1 MGTYIGLAFLAAA
14 VGAAIAWSLGRA
26 SVAAAEQRIASLT
39 AEIQT
44 RTAERES
51 ARAETRAQ
59 QAEAS
64 AAKAQ
69 VAAAEARLE
78 AERKAFADA
87 LEVERKGA
95 DEKLAVLNRATEEL
109 REAFKALSAEALQ
122 SNNQSFLQLA
132 RTALETY
139 QRQAVST
146 LDERKQAVETLVK
159 PIGDTLAKVEGQ
171 IRDLEQSRAIAYT
184 SLTEQVKSLAHTQK
198 ELQAETGN
206 LVKALRAPSVRGRWG
221 EIQLKRVVEMAGMLP
236 YCDFVEQ
243 QSVNTAD
250 GRLRPDLIVRL
261 PGGKCIV
268 VDAKAPLQAYLE
280 ATEAQDDSARRAY
293 LGDHARQVKDH
304 MAKLGAKSY
313 WEHLQPTPEFVV
325 MFLPGETFFSAAL
338 EQDPALIER
347 GVESGVVPASP
358 TTLIALLRA
367 VAYGWRQEK
376 IAESAQQISELGR
389 ELYTRLCTV
398 ARHFDSV
405 GKSLGAAVKN
415 YNGAVASLESRV
427 FVTARKFLEVG
438 AAPEGQLLEE
448 PEQVEQAPREL
459 QVPETKGEPVQL
471 TTPPL
476 LVETQVAGK

>member
-1 MGTYIGLAFLAAA
+1 MGTYVVAMIAAG
-14 VGAAIAWSLGRA
+14 VGAALAWAL
-26 SVAAAEQRIASLT
+26 
-39 AEIQT
+39 
-44 RTAERES
+44 
-51 ARAETRAQ
+51 ARAKQSVLVSELQARSGEAAVA
-59 QAEAS
+59 QAEAKTQQAAAAAAS
-64 AAKAQ
+64 ARL
-69 VAAAEARLE
+69 AAAEATLQS
-78 AERKAFADA
+78 ERKA
-87 LEVERKGA
+87 A
-95 DEKLAVLNRATEEL
+95 DEKLAVLNRASEEL
-109 REAFKALSAEALQ
+109 RAAFKVLSAEALQ

-132 RTALETY
+132 QTALETY

-146 LDERKQAVETLVK
+146 LEDRKKAVETLVK

-171 IRDLEQSRAIAYT
+171 IRELEQARAVAYT
-184 SLTEQVKSLAHTQK
+184 SLTEQVKSLATTQDK
-198 ELQAETGN
+198 LQAETGN

-221 EIQLKRVVEMAGMLP
+221 EIQLRRVVEMAGMLP

-243 QSVNTAD
+243 QSVMTAD

-261 PGGKCIV
+261 PGGKNIV

-280 ATEAQDDSARRAY
+280 AAETQDDADRKAY
-293 LGDHARQVKDH
+293 LLDHARQVKDH
-304 MAKLGAKSY
+304 MNKLGAKSY
-313 WEHLQPTPEFVV
+313 WEHLQPAPEFVV

-347 GVESGVVPASP
+347 GVEASVVPASP

-389 ELYTRLCTV
+389 EMYSRLCTI

-415 YNGAVASLESRV
+415 YNGAIASLESRV
-427 FVTARKFLEVG
+427 FVTARKFVDLG
-438 AAPEGQLLEE
+438 ASPEGQLLEE
-448 PEQVEQAPREL
+448 PEQVEQTPREL
-459 QVPETKGEPVQL
+459 QVPETRGEPVQL

-476 LVETQVAGK
+476 LVNSEAAGK